1 VLATTSVAAS
11 GLTGAFAP
19 VTGSL
24 TAVSGAAAVRVVL
37 VGGLAGG
44 TFDDV
49 RLWKE

>member
-1 VLATTSVAAS
+1 VSGLAT
-11 GLTGAFAP
+11 AFSP

-24 TAVSGAAAVRVVL
+24 AAVPGAAAVRVVL

-49 RLWKE
+49 RLWEE